1 MTPTHQTLHSAGA
14 DVCAAET
21 VTIEPGQVKL
31 VPTGAYVPVGS
42 HVKSY
47 VIMLAI
53 RSSIALKRGLS
64 LGNGVGII
72 DPDYDE
78 EIKVM
83 LHNHTDYDAVIE
95 KGERIAQLVAVP
107 YVQIYPVKDKERTG
121 GFGSTS

>member
-1 MTPTHQTLHSAGA
+1 MIPTHQTLYSAGA

-31 VPTGAYVPVGS
+31 VPTGAYVPEG
-42 HVKSY
+42 VKGRDFAL
-47 VIMLAI
+47 MLMI

-64 LGNGVGII
+64 LGNGVGLI
-72 DPDYDE
+72 DTDYPD

-83 LHNHTDYDAVIE
+83 LHNHTDNAAVIE

-107 YVQIYPVKDKERTG
+107 FERIYPVKSEERKG
-121 GFGSTS
+121 GFGSTP

>member
-1 MTPTHQTLHSAGA
+1 MIPTHQTLYSAGA
-14 DVCAAET
+14 DVCASES

-31 VPTGAYVPVGS
+31 VSTGAYVPADTHHLNV
-42 HVKSY
+42 

-64 LGNGVGII
+64 LANGVGII
-72 DPDYDE
+72 DADYTD

-83 LHNHTDYDAVIE
+83 LHNHSDKPAAIE
-95 KGERIAQLVAVP
+95 AGERIAQLVAVP
-107 YVQIYPVKDKERTG
+107 FARIYPVKSEERTG

>member
-1 MTPTHQTLHSAGA
+1 MIPTHQTLHSAGA

-31 VPTGAYVPVGS
+31 VPTGAYVPKG
-42 HVKSY
+42 VKGRDFAL
-47 VIMLAI
+47 MLMI

-64 LGNGVGII
+64 LGNGVGLI
-72 DPDYDE
+72 DSDFPD

-83 LHNHTDYDAVIE
+83 LHNHSDAPVVIE
-95 KGERIAQLVAVP
+95 AGERIAQLVAVP
-107 YVQIYPVKDKERTG
+107 FERIYPVKSEERKG